1 MNAPPG
7 SLPAEF
13 SLPINAAVLGQGERR
28 LTIEATRMERA
39 GLAERFGIPAL
50 DYLSADIVL
59 TVDDGGDCGND
70 GNGGRQVKAVGRL
83 KARVVQLCVVSLEPV
98 TTNIDAAF
106 ERLFVEGAPENG
118 WEWGPEDVEIHLDEN
133 LKDAPDTMTG
143 GFFDL
148 GEALAEQLALEIPP
162 FPRAEAA
169 FLKENP
175 GGIEPEEGWKAEET
189 SGESPFAVLK
199 KLKPGRG

>member
-1 MNAPPG
+1 MTPMTPMTAAPK
-7 SLPAEF
+7 LPAAEF
-13 SLPINAAVLGQGERR
+13 SRPLNAAGLGKGERR
-28 LTIEATRMERA
+28 LVIEATGAERA
-39 GLAERFGIPAL
+39 GLAERFAIQAL
-50 DYLSADIVL
+50 ESLSADIVL
-59 TVDDGGDCGND
+59 TTDDHGE
-70 GNGGRQVKAVGRL
+70 GGRRVAAVGRL

-98 TTNIDAAF
+98 TTVIDAAF